1 MPVSLLS
8 SVISTNCN
16 VEKPEEDETKWC
28 IQVGTSLEMASRNAT
43 MTYLIYP
50 NLCTT
55 SKPSLRRGNKTGNNT
70 SVSDRVQ
77 KLLIIPLSRFTSQ
90 PL

>member
-1 MPVSLLS
+1 
-8 SVISTNCN
+8 
-16 VEKPEEDETKWC
+16 
-28 IQVGTSLEMASRNAT
+28 

-90 PL
+90 PLGVTTVTSIGRGGSGASGNAQRM